1 MDADDLAKSQQIQ
14 SLATRVISATEKAES
29 AGRYLLGIVG
39 PPGSGKSTLSQLL
52 CDTINQHMQ
61 EALCVVVPMD
71 GFHLP
76 NSVLEQ
82 RGLLPL
88 KGIPQTFDA
97 VAFIKLLHQLKAIP
111 RQTVYFPRFDRA
123 IEASIE
129 NAITVTPSDRIIIV
143 EGNYLLLDSPPWDGI
158 RPLLDEAWYLAI
170 EPEVMHQRLV
180 QRHLEGGR
188 TRAQAE
194 EKIRS
199 TDLPNAELI
208 EKTRNRADLVIG
220 D

>member
-1 MDADDLAKSQQIQ
+1 LDAHDLAKGQQIQ
-14 SLATRVISATEKAES
+14 RLAARVISATEKAES

-52 CDTINQHMQ
+52 CDAINQHMQ

-97 VAFIKLLHQLKAIP
+97 IAFIKLLHQLKVIP
-111 RQTVYFPRFDRA
+111 RQTVFGPRFDRA

-129 NAITVTPSDRIIIV
+129 NAITVTPADRIIIV
-143 EGNYLLLDSPPWDGI
+143 EGNYLLLDSPPGDGI
-158 RPLLDEAWYLAI
+158 KPLLDEAWYLSV

-180 QRHLEGGR
+180 QRHMEGGR

-208 EKTRNRADLVIG
+208 EKTRNRADLVVG
-220 D
+220 E